1 MWCPNCGHEM
11 GKASKCLRCGYVNKG
26 IIPIDPEKIERERE
40 DEPVRKEVNPDDV
53 HVSRAGGGSI
63 FGDIF
68 GGGFFG
74 GIGDIFGSLFGGFG
88 LFGEDEDV
96 GYEYDPKYYDDFG
109 NEIDLPD
116 EFERESVEIRDAE
129 VLEEPPKAASHG
141 TSSSHGKSSPHAAPP
156 QDRHR
161 AKEGNLRRKRRPGR
175 H

>member
-1 MWCPNCGHEM
+1 MLCDECGKN
-11 GKASKCLRCGYVNKG
+11 KATFHS
-26 IIPIDPEKIERERE
+26 IEKINGVTNERHLCSECQ
-40 DEPVRKEVNPDDV
+40 KKY
-53 HVSRAGGGSI
+53 GGSI
-63 FGDIF
+63 MKMSGL
-68 GGGFFG
+68 
-74 GIGDIFGSLFGGFG
+74 GSLFGGFV